1 MKKQKAF
8 TLVEIIIA
16 MFLMM
21 VVILSLFMLNQNANK
36 SSMDSYYE
44 MLCFSLAR
52 EPIEVFRGFGYKTV
66 LNIINDSSN
75 VPLAYRNSINKYAD
89 IVVDPNGGEKD
100 YPFLYPVE
108 ASNFKRCI
116 ELKPMSK
123 NGINY
128 INIVVKIA
136 PIGTSKA
143 ENWLRKV
150 VTLES
155 NIMESKEW

>member
-1 MKKQKAF
+1 MKNKKAF

-21 VVILSLFMLNQNANK
+21 IVILSLFMLNQNANK

-66 LNIINDSSN
+66 CAIMSDSSN

-89 IVVDPNGGEKD
+89 IVVGDTNEKD
-100 YPFLYPVE
+100 YPFPYPEE

-116 ELKPMSK
+116 ELKQISK
-123 NGINY
+123 DGVNY

-155 NIMESKEW
+155 NIMETKEW